1 MGHCHSSA
9 QAASSCGGVPFV
21 LTTVVDFEVACGY
34 PIPGRI
40 DIKKTNIIIPGAF
53 SALAARQLS
62 RSVNSIIRRMAGASK
77 I

>member
-40 DIKKTNIIIPGAF
+40 DIKKTNIIMPVAF
-53 SALAARQLS
+53 SALVALAIVEVCELDHETHG
-62 RSVNSIIRRMAGASK
+62 GASK